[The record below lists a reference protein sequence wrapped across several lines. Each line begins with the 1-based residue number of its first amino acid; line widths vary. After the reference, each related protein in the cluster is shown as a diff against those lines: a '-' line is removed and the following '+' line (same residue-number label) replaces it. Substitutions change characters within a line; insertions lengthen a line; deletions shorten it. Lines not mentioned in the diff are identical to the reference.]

1 MIKLGMVRGYYLCEY
16 EALYYSKL
24 KKYGVEP
31 IGIAT
36 KDNFRDLSN
45 VAIPVRKLNRVGMYN
60 RLPLINKGIQYF
72 LRYDD
77 YLLNFK
83 KAISDCD
90 ILHAP
95 EPMYP
100 FSYQSAISGKP
111 SVFTCAETIP
121 FNKQRHHA
129 KFTKVIFQKAKHFTP
144 LTELAKK
151 VLLIEDVEEERIT
164 VIPFG
169 VDTEVFSPKKK
180 DEDLFDKYK
189 LDRNG
194 KFVLYISRLD
204 WSKGILDLIY
214 AIKNIIKNDRKDDRK
229 VYLLIAG
236 TGALKNNII
245 ELCRKLNIEKNV
257 IFLGQNKYLDTVKW
271 YNLCDIVVMPSLI
284 EKYWNEQ
291 FGMIL
296 IETMSCEKPLITTY
310 SSIIPEVVENK
321 ALLFSP
327 ANFIELEEKLR
338 ILLEDEDLRKKMGK
352 DGRKFVIEKYEAN
365 KIAKRLSILYKKILN
380 N

>member
-31 IGIAT
+31 VGIAT

-45 VAIPVRKLNRVGMYN
+45 VAIPIRKLNRIGMYN
-60 RLPLINKGIQYF
+60 KLPIVSRGIQYF

-83 KAISDCD
+83 KAISDFD

-111 SVFTCAETIP
+111 CIFTCAETIP

-129 KFTKVIFQKAKHFTP
+129 KFTNVIFQKAKHFTP

-151 VLLIEDVEEERIT
+151 VLLIEGIEEERIS

-169 VDTEVFSPKKK
+169 VDTEVFSPTNK
-180 DEDLFDKYK
+180 DETLFDKYNLNRK
-189 LDRNG
+189 G
-194 KFVLYISRLD
+194 KFILYISRLD
-204 WSKGILDLIY
+204 WSKGIFDLIY
-214 AIKNIIKNDRKDDRK
+214 VMKNIIKNDKK
-229 VYLLIAG
+229 VYLLIG
-236 TGALKNNII
+236 GSGNLKNNIVK
-245 ELCRKLNIEKNV
+245 LCKKLNIENNV

-296 IETMSCEKPLITTY
+296 IESMSCEKPLITTY
-310 SSIIPEVVENK
+310 SSIIPEVVEDK

-327 ANFIELEEKLR
+327 ASLIELEEKIK
-338 ILLEDEDLRKKMGK
+338 ILLNDADLRKKMGK
-352 DGRKFVIEKYEAN
+352 EGRKFVIKKYEAN

-380 N
+380 G